1 MIGRFLLSALVL
13 LAVAAITWWFGPR
26 QGAPEIQAT
35 RDDTRPDYYLKGF
48 TATQMGADGTPLRRL
63 KAERM
68 EHFPHDDSTVLESPL
83 MTVFEPQRPPWT
95 VESEQGWLSGDG
107 ELLLL
112 QGAVEIHREQSEGV
126 RPVHI
131 YTRDLRVQPE
141 QNYAETD
148 RPIEIRSDNSRVT
161 SIGMQAWFARPSR
174 IKLLANV
181 RGHYE
186 VN

>member
-1 MIGRFLLSALVL
+1 MIRRALAAALLLM
-13 LAVAAITWWFGPR
+13 AVAAITWWFGPR
-26 QGAPEIQAT
+26 QGTPELLT
-35 RDDTRPDYYLKGF
+35 RSDDSGADYYLEQF
-48 TATQMGADGTPLRRL
+48 TATVMGADGTPMRRL
-63 KAERM
+63 RAERM
-68 EHFPHDDSTVLESPL
+68 EHYPHDDSTALQQPL
-83 MTVFEPQRPPWT
+83 VTIFEPQRPPWT
-95 VESEQGWLSGDG
+95 VKSEQGWLSGDG

-112 QGAVEIHREQSEGV
+112 QGTVEIHREKAADT
-126 RPVHI
+126 RPVDI

-148 RPIEIRSDNSRVT
+148 QPIEIRSDNSRVT
-161 SIGMQAWFARPSR
+161 SVGMQAWFAKPSR